1 MRRRVLWVVLACLLA
16 PVALYALLPIAAA
29 TGLTYFL
36 HRQGYHH
43 VTVQLGYPG
52 WHTLHVPF
60 LSFQKELDGESLS
73 VTVQDS
79 RLQYDI
85 GALFSGRVH
94 RLIIPDAS
102 VILRRRGGNDGQACG
117 QSQTVTAGPGQLASV
132 TVGQLLQ
139 PLPDLPWREL
149 VVEQVHVFRECA
161 TGPLRDVRISGTL
174 HKTGASAD
182 GTVVFQGAGSAAY
195 RLTFAGS
202 HLGGLDATLQTE
214 PAAPSPIVA
223 MQSHVRQ
230 AHPAYNLRAGRAD
243 FAQLAP
249 SST

>member
-1 MRRRVLWVVLACLLA
+1 MSLTHGGRSIRETRRVLWVVLACLLA
-16 PVALYALLPIAAA
+16 PVVLYALLPTAAA
-29 TGLTYFL
+29 AGLKYFL

-43 VTVQLGYPG
+43 VTMQLGYPG
-52 WHTLHVPF
+52 WHTLQVPV
-60 LSFQKELDGESLS
+60 LSFQKDLDGESLS

-79 RLQYDI
+79 RLEYDI

-94 RLIIPDAS
+94 RLTIPYAS
-102 VILRRRGGNDGQACG
+102 VSLRGRGGNDGQACG
-117 QSQTVTAGPGQLASV
+117 RSQTAAAGPGQLASV

-139 PLPDLPWREL
+139 PLPELPWREL

-202 HLGGLDATLQTE
+202 HLGSLDATLQTE

-230 AHPAYNLRAGRAD
+230 G
-243 FAQLAP
+243 P
-249 SST
+249 SGIQT